1 MNAYSKNLRNE
12 IKKSKKIYFY
22 DLGIRNAIIQNF
34 NSLGLRTDT
43 GQLFENYIISEYI
56 KANHNN
62 QKHAKYYFW
71 RSFQQQEIDLI
82 EEIDGKLNAIEIK
95 WNQNKKAKFSAI
107 FTENYAVNEKI
118 IINKQNYTSIPSLIF
133 SNEII

>member
-1 MNAYSKNLRNE
+1 MN
-12 IKKSKKIYFY
+12 KS
-22 DLGIRNAIIQNF
+22 
-34 NSLGLRTDT
+34 LRTDT

-62 QKHAKYYFW
+62 KKHAKYYFW

-95 WNQNKKAKFSAI
+95 WNQNKKAKFSAT